1 MSEQETVSEPGVTKC
16 CRKIN
21 WVSYCLSVGAGWG
34 GVFESPGLSLTLGV

>member
-1 MSEQETVSEPGVTKC
+1 MSGQEVVSETEATKC